1 MSQDPDLIASYSRD
15 QALADGVLVDVSDAA
30 GLLGFRR
37 PVALTAGV
45 WGLLGG
51 TSPDDVQVGLL
62 VLLLWL
68 RAAIKGAKRGQDRI
82 RFTHRFHPGTDAV
95 ALVAACGPGD
105 DASPVIALMLPGED

>member
-1 MSQDPDLIASYSRD
+1 MSQDRDLIASYSRA

-45 WGLLGG
+45 WGLLEGA
-51 TSPDDVQVGLL
+51 SQDDAQVGLL

-82 RFTHRFHPGTDAV
+82 EFTHRFRPGAGAV

-105 DASPVIALMLPGED
+105 DARPVVTLMLPAED